1 MKILFV
7 INGFPTNGNNIH
19 TCNFAKMLSN
29 DHEITLV
36 CFDADFPYH
45 KDKEHY
51 ANIHIVPF
59 EKRTFLRKA
68 INSLL
73 SGTPFFVQTH
83 KSVDMTKIIKNI
95 CMQEKFDVVMFEPL
109 AMGQY
114 LFYTQDI
121 PKILFPVDA
130 TSRIKKQ
137 KYHEANSIVNKIIH
151 YIDYLMTI
159 KYEKFLYEK
168 ADSIIFSSNYDSEY
182 TVKNVDVNHENIFT
196 LPEGVDLSYF
206 NYSPNSATQKPSI
219 AFLGAMAHP
228 PNEHG
233 MLWFYNNVWK
243 KLKEKQPDLLFYI
256 VGSNPGQ
263 KIKDLSIHDKNIIV
277 TGYVDDIR
285 PYIWQASVFI
295 SPLQIG
301 TGMKNKVL
309 QAMAMG
315 KAIVASPLDV
325 QGIQAEDGK
334 HVILAGNPDEF
345 VKHINALLL
354 NKQKRDELGFNAREL
369 VEKNHTLERKCNQ
382 FIDIATRIIRN
393 RDLGN
398 IINKHECHVI

>member
-7 INGFPTNGNNIH
+7 INGFPTNGNSIH
-19 TCNFAKMLSN
+19 TYNLAKTLSN

-36 CFDADFPYH
+36 CFDADFPYR

-59 EKRTFLRKA
+59 EKKNFLNKS

-73 SGTPFFVQTH
+73 SGTPFFVQTN
-83 KSVDMTKIIKNI
+83 KSADMIKIIKSI

-137 KYHEANSIVNKIIH
+137 KHHEANSVVNKIIH

-168 ADSIIFSSNYDSEY
+168 ADAIMFSSNYDSEY
-182 TVKNVDVNHENIFT
+182 TMKNVDVNQKKVIT
-196 LPEGVDLSYF
+196 VPEGVDLSYF
-206 NYSPNSATQKPSI
+206 HNSSDLLTQKPSI
-219 AFLGAMAHP
+219 AFLGGMAHY
-228 PNEHG
+228 PNKHG

-243 KLKEKQPDLLFYI
+243 KLKVKQPDLLFYI
-256 VGSNPGQ
+256 VGSNPGEE
-263 KIKDLSIHDKNIIV
+263 IRNLSVLDKDIIV
-277 TGYVDDIR
+277 TGYVDDVR
-285 PYIWQASVFI
+285 PYIRQASVFI
-295 SPLQIG
+295 SPLQVG

-315 KAIVASPLDV
+315 KAIVASPLDI

-334 HVILAGNPDEF
+334 HVILARNPDEF
-345 VKHINALLL
+345 VKHINSLLL
-354 NKQKRDELGFNAREL
+354 NKQKRDELGFNARKL
-369 VEKNHTLERKCNQ
+369 VEKNHTLKRKGDQ
-382 FIDIATRIIRN
+382 FMDIATRIIGN
-393 RDLGN
+393 RSLG
-398 IINKHECHVI
+398 KKYE